1 MIFADK
7 LIQLRKQKG
16 WSQEELAEKLD
27 VTRQSV
33 SKWES
38 AQSVPD
44 LERILQ
50 ISEMFD
56 VSLDYLLKEN
66 NDKSKAIAD
75 VEGNAE
81 TCKTISLEEAK
92 NFIKIKKS
100 TAVPLAIGV
109 FLCIISPICLIIL
122 GALNEND
129 QSFMSENMAVG
140 LGVIVLL
147 VLIAVAVSLFIY
159 IGSKTSAYEYLEKE
173 IIEIDFKTSE
183 MVRNEKEDFRKKFVS
198 YNIIGT
204 ALCVLASI
212 PLFLGLAVVGE
223 DDLLLIVASSVT
235 IFIIAVGVFFFVR
248 ANTIQSA
255 FNIILQEGDYSKDKK
270 KKRAALRPITVSYWL
285 IVTAIFLAWSFIT
298 NKWDLTWIVWPVAGV
313 LYPVLLSI
321 VNLVIKRK

>member
-7 LIQLRKQKG
+7 LIKLRRQKG

-50 ISEMFD
+50 ISDMFD

-66 NDKSKAIAD
+66 NEKTESIANVEEKAEA
-75 VEGNAE
+75 
-81 TCKTISLEEAK
+81 CKTINFEEAK
-92 NFIKIKKS
+92 NFIIIRKS
-100 TAVPLAIGV
+100 VSLLAAISV
-109 FLCIISPICLIIL
+109 FLCIISPICLLIL
-122 GALNEND
+122 GALTEND
-129 QSFMSENMAVG
+129 QSFMSENMAGG

-159 IGSKTSAYEYLEKE
+159 IGSKTAAYEYLEKE

-204 ALCVLASI
+204 VLCVLASI
-212 PLFLGLAVVGE
+212 PLLLGFAVVGE
-223 DDLLLIVASSVT
+223 DVFLLTVAASVT

-248 ANTIQSA
+248 SNMVQSA

-270 KKRAALRPITVSYWL
+270 KKRAALKPVTVSYWM
-285 IVTAIFLAWSFIT
+285 IVTAIFLTWSFVT
-298 NKWDLTWIVWPVAGV
+298 NKWELTWIVWAVAGV
-313 LYPVLLSI
+313 LYPVLLEVVKLI
-321 VNLVIKRK
+321 LKKK

>member
-38 AQSVPD
+38 AQSIPD

-66 NDKSKAIAD
+66 NDKFDSVTNVDEKSEAYKIVNFA
-75 VEGNAE
+75 
-81 TCKTISLEEAK
+81 EAK
-92 NFIKIKKS
+92 NFIKIRKS
-100 TAVPLAIGV
+100 ISLLAAISV
-109 FLCIISPICLIIL
+109 FLCIISPICLLIL

-129 QSFMSENMAVG
+129 QSFMSENMVG

-204 ALCVLASI
+204 VLCVLASV

-248 ANTIQSA
+248 SNTIQSA